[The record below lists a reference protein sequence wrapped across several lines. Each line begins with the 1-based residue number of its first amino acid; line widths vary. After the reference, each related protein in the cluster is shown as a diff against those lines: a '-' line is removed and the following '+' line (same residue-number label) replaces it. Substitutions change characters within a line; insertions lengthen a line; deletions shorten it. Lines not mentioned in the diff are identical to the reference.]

1 MSKGCLF
8 GLSLVLFI
16 GIHVSSAALN
26 ESTVCVKLE
35 TFNLLKSCYK
45 NCGKLQCA
53 FHEYCDDG
61 RCLYCS
67 DAKCQSPPKGCELF
81 CSKRKADTYGYS
93 FTSKPGLNCTC
104 SRPSNEMGLQIMHD
118 NEATWL
124 YVSLSINGVFLVAS
138 GLTLYFFG
146 KTFFKKFQNGGKGRK
161 ETNGTEN
168 SVRLIANDT
177 DGNSPSN
184 LVVTGI

>member
-1 MSKGCLF
+1 MPVYVKFNTMSKGCLF

-67 DAKCQSPPKGCELF
+67 DEKCQSPPKGCELF
-81 CSKRKADTYGYS
+81 CSKRKADTC
-93 FTSKPGLNCTC
+93 K
-104 SRPSNEMGLQIMHD
+104 
-118 NEATWL
+118 
-124 YVSLSINGVFLVAS
+124 SLSPLFLSLSLSLSLSLMCHSKVY
-138 GLTLYFFG
+138 GNFFLS
-146 KTFFKKFQNGGKGRK
+146 K
-161 ETNGTEN
+161 
-168 SVRLIANDT
+168 
-177 DGNSPSN
+177 
-184 LVVTGI
+184 

>member
-81 CSKRKADTYGYS
+81 CSKRKADTCKSLSLSLSLSLSRVILKCMGIFFYRSKILCALLCTDGYS
-93 FTSKPGLNCTC
+93 FTKPGLNCTC
-104 SRPSNEMGLQIMHD
+104 SRPSNEMDLQIMHD
-118 NEATWL
+118 NG
-124 YVSLSINGVFLVAS
+124 I
-138 GLTLYFFG
+138 
-146 KTFFKKFQNGGKGRK
+146 RK
-161 ETNGTEN
+161 CLEE
-168 SVRLIANDT
+168 DH
-177 DGNSPSN
+177 
-184 LVVTGI
+184 